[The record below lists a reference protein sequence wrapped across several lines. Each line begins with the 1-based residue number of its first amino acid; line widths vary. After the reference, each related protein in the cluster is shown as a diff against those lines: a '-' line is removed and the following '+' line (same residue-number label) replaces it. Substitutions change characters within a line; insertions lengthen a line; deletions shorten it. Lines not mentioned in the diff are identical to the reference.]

1 MTARPVGRLLRIRFR
16 ALFGRLLRIRRRA
29 PAIGY
34 IVTEAS
40 GPRCRWDEQ
49 LLRSTA
55 DRLGY
60 TLMKT
65 MVISGGTSDP
75 VDLLV
80 DPIDQLVT
88 MVRANGAHAVLVPN
102 FRHFFGGIVPDRL
115 VLAADVIPAYD
126 PAKARARWE
135 VPAVLPDDLER
146 R

>member
-1 MTARPVGRLLRIRFR
+1 MAAR
-16 ALFGRLLRIRRRA
+16 LFGRLLRIRHQA

-34 IVTEAS
+34 IVTEVS
-40 GPRCRWDEQ
+40 GSRCRWDEQ
-49 LLRSTA
+49 QLRSSA

-65 MVISGGTSDP
+65 MVISGGAADP

-88 MVRANGAHAVLVPN
+88 MVRANGAHAVLVPS

-115 VLAADVIPAYD
+115 VFAADVIPADD

-135 VPAVLPDDLER
+135 VPAALPDDFGR